1 MLSPAWENLDAFLS
15 PDEFAT
21 VAELQLQNGTTRQ
34 VRGIYD
40 EPFLNAEL
48 GEYDLDTTRP
58 RLLCKASDLVGVKR
72 GDALVINGQTL
83 DILTAPQADG
93 TGMATLDLAPRMGGS

>member
-1 MLSPAWENLDAFLS
+1 MPAPAWENLDAFLS

-21 VAELQLQNGTTRQ
+21 TAQLQLQNGTTRS

-58 RLLCKASDLVGVKR
+58 RLLCKAGDLAGVTR
-72 GDALVINGQTL
+72 GDVLVINGQTL
-83 DILTAPQADG
+83 DILSAPQADG
-93 TGMATLDLAPRMGGS
+93 TGMATLDLAPRMGGV